1 MDCRIWRVNT
11 GAGQMASGRFVRFG
25 VAGQSDISGIY
36 RDGRRIEIEVKAARG
51 RPSEQQR
58 AWAKMIGEM
67 GGLYLL
73 ARSADEVEA
82 WLDGI
87 AKEAK

>member
-1 MDCRIWRVNT
+1 ME
-11 GAGQMASGRFVRFG
+11 SGRFVSFAL
-25 VAGQSDISGIY
+25 AGQSDISGIY

-58 AWAKMIGEM
+58 AWAKMIEKM

-73 ARSADEVEA
+73 ARSADEVES

-87 AKEAK
+87 AKETK